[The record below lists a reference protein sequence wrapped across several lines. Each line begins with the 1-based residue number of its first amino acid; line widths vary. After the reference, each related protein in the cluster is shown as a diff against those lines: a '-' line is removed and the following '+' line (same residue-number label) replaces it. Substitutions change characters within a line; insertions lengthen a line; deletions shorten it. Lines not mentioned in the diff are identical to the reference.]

1 MKYVVQWTQ
10 RQGLGIDDAKL
21 SQAVFSK
28 WAPSATTTFHQF
40 VARCDGKGGFAV
52 VETEDAAAIYRDATT
67 FGIWFDFQVHPVLE
81 IMDTVAINQE
91 VLDTVES
98 LL

>member
-1 MKYVVQWTQ
+1 MKYVVQWTA
-10 RQGLGIDDAKL
+10 REGIGFDDMKL
-21 SQAVFSK
+21 AQAVFSK
-28 WAPSATTTFHQF
+28 WSPSASTTFHQF

-52 VETEDAAAIYRDATT
+52 LETEDAAALYRDATT
-67 FGIWFDFQVHPVLE
+67 FGIWFDFQAHPVVE

-98 LL
+98 VR